1 MRKRRLA
8 IPLRTRR
15 IRAQTGLSCA
25 VRALGAAE
33 DTVSKADMRCHSASR
48 QLVVLLLLASA
59 TVGARRTGGAKRG
72 KSGRYTAGTARTQW
86 HECLDYVEDTEHDC
100 FPLCVRGAAFD
111 CITAVHQTGG
121 SLRADSQIY
130 RHFDGNTMD
139 CEAAGQRG
147 VLELATKNDRSA
159 FRLRWGSHTYD
170 GKWVM
175 HWNSVAEH
183 HPHSDEQWCCAEA
196 LSSNE
201 TTAVEIDS
209 TATAAAIPRRGDLTL
224 HFDSF
229 QPAVVKANEARPI
242 QKLHTVDA
250 GTSFDQPGEPRGLRC
265 RGSSGWEPF
274 GGAADIM
281 PLWLAD
287 AGELNTRLQSCL
299 CEMDFSAC
307 GPADTMKLK
316 GLWDEP
322 IPERLTDAVKGG
334 FRLVDGRL
342 SGDIQQDSDQ
352 CFYPWSQD
360 VTLGSG
366 RASVKDWSGSH
377 QTGLIRAGLQV
388 SRSDNVEEEV
398 TAGATE
404 QAVGSD
410 IEGR

>member
-1 MRKRRLA
+1 
-8 IPLRTRR
+8 
-15 IRAQTGLSCA
+15 
-25 VRALGAAE
+25 
-33 DTVSKADMRCHSASR
+33 
-48 QLVVLLLLASA
+48 
-59 TVGARRTGGAKRG
+59 
-72 KSGRYTAGTARTQW
+72 
-86 HECLDYVEDTEHDC
+86 
-100 FPLCVRGAAFD
+100 
-111 CITAVHQTGG
+111 
-121 SLRADSQIY
+121 
-130 RHFDGNTMD
+130 
-139 CEAAGQRG
+139 
-147 VLELATKNDRSA
+147 
-159 FRLRWGSHTYD
+159 
-170 GKWVM
+170 
-175 HWNSVAEH
+175 
-183 HPHSDEQWCCAEA
+183 
-196 LSSNE
+196 
-201 TTAVEIDS
+201 
-209 TATAAAIPRRGDLTL
+209 
-224 HFDSF
+224 
-229 QPAVVKANEARPI
+229 
-242 QKLHTVDA
+242 
-250 GTSFDQPGEPRGLRC
+250 
-265 RGSSGWEPF
+265 
-274 GGAADIM
+274 M